1 MKKVLIFALIL
12 MASISLSAQ
21 TENTGIDLAS
31 FGVSITPDKRLVTVL
46 TSLEAAG
53 IDTPLTQQ
61 GSEFREEL
69 RSSLSSV
76 DPNLRQKL
84 RNFVEQYKRRH
95 SDATSAEVLAPF
107 ITLAYSLSDA
117 PSLTPPERSI
127 DLPDELLEV
136 LDFADLVSEFYK
148 TRGVSAKIDE
158 TYKKNAMLANELRPT
173 AREMVR
179 EVLDYLNTRP
189 ELQYVEQKK
198 IGNPKRQGN
207 NTIQNVE
214 TNVRERNFT
223 IVPDLLAPKDS
234 VNFLNI
240 RDKYYAIVSP
250 GIDLS
255 SSEVR
260 RAYLQFVLDPLVLKH
275 AKAISAHNSSI
286 RELLEERRKAGAS
299 VSPDVFLAVSRSL
312 VAAADI
318 QEEEFRRTQFATAQA
333 RRKIDLLKD
342 DNEKRAVVEELNR
355 VKAIFAD
362 ESVLQLSESYE
373 NGAVLA
379 FYFAGKLKGSE
390 DAGFDIANSLE
401 NWIVEINAKAETN
414 RIAENKI
421 TRDRAMAERDKRRT
435 STIVE
440 TTLVSNPLT
449 EDLLSIDK
457 DIDARKLTEAE
468 QALTA
473 LLEKYPSGATRI
485 YYSLGRVASI
495 SAEDTKDG
503 TEVNRRLIK
512 AKDYFEKA
520 LSAATP
526 VTDRELVTLTY
537 VSLGRIYEFYD
548 QKEYAVKIYETAMK
562 IGNADGE
569 GFKQAFAAKQ
579 KLVND

>member
-1 MKKVLIFALIL
+1 MNKVLIFTLIL
-12 MASISLSAQ
+12 IAAVSVSAQ
-21 TENTGIDLAS
+21 TEKTGLALENY
-31 FGVSITPDKRLVTVL
+31 GVSISPDKRLVTVL
-46 TSLEAAG
+46 TSLEVAG
-53 IDTPLTQQ
+53 IETQLTQQ
-61 GSEFREEL
+61 GSDFRTAL
-69 RSSLSSV
+69 RSEFKGI

-84 RNFVEQYKRRH
+84 RNFVEQFRKRH
-95 SDATSAEVLAPF
+95 PGASGAEVLAPF
-107 ITLAYSLSDA
+107 ITLAYSLSEA
-117 PSLTPPERSI
+117 PSFSPPERSI

-136 LDFADLVSEFYK
+136 LDYADLVSEFYK
-148 TRGVSAKIDE
+148 VRGVSEKIDDL
-158 TYKKNAMLANELRPT
+158 YKKNLGLANDLRPA

-179 EVLDYLNTRP
+179 EVLDYLNTKP
-189 ELQYVEQKK
+189 ELQYVEQIK
-198 IGNPKRQGN
+198 IGAAKKKGN
-207 NTIQNVE
+207 STIQNVE
-214 TNVRERNFT
+214 KRVRDRNFI

-250 GIDLS
+250 DTDLS

-275 AKAISAHNSSI
+275 AKAISDHNAAI
-286 RELLEERRKAGAS
+286 KELLEKRRTAGAA

-333 RRKIDLLKD
+333 RRKIDLLKE
-342 DNEKRAVVEELNR
+342 DNDKKAVVEELNR
-355 VKAIFAD
+355 VKAIFSD
-362 ESVLQLSESYE
+362 ESTLQLSESYE
-373 NGAVLA
+373 KGAVLA

-401 NWIVEINAKAETN
+401 SWIIEINGKAEAD
-414 RIAENKI
+414 RIAENKSA
-421 TRDRAMAERDKRRT
+421 RDRAVAERDKRRT
-435 STIVE
+435 TTVVE

-457 DIDARKLTEAE
+457 DIDARKLVEAE
-468 QALTA
+468 RSLTA
-473 LLEKYPSGATRI
+473 LLEKYPTGAVRI
-485 YYSLGRVASI
+485 FYSLGRVASI
-495 SAEDTKDG
+495 SAEDLTDG

-520 LSAATP
+520 LGAVTP
-526 VTDRELVTLTY
+526 LTDRELVTLTY

-548 QKEYAVKIYETAMK
+548 QKDYAVKIYETAMK

-569 GFKQAFAAKQ
+569 GFKKAFEAKQ
-579 KLVND
+579 KLIKN